1 MILSITKKYTIL
13 IKKIQFSLISTNKTL
28 KNVKTIIWGF

>member
-1 MILSITKKYTIL
+1 MILSINKKCTVL
-13 IKKIQFSLISTNKTL
+13 IKEIQFSLISTNETL